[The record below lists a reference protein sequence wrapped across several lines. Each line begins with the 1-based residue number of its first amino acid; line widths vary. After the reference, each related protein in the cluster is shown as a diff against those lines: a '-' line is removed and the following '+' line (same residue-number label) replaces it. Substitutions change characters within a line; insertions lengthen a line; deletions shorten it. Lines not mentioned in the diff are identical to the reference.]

1 MQVHE
6 PNVVESSIH
15 LVYFNTSIEGPEVLR
30 LEPNSDVTVAVNS
43 QENVTFEC
51 AVDAGSSLL
60 WQVNFVQLQCNSPTD
75 RFITSHAENGIFRAD
90 TLDCNNSTLT
100 VTPLWFSNPSNER
113 TAIKCIAFNLAQ
125 ATCSSEPP
133 GNDFNHVIAF
143 GKSIAAIVMFN
154 LGPKSMLFVLVMLY
168 YKGLFIVAIIPYFVC
183 VYLWNVN

>member
-1 MQVHE
+1 M
-6 PNVVESSIH
+6 
-15 LVYFNTSIEGPEVLR
+15 LR

-100 VTPLWFSNPSNER
+100 ITPLWFSNPNNSM

-143 GKSIAAIVMFN
+143 GKCIESNAIMVHER
-154 LGPKSMLFVLVMLY
+154 
-168 YKGLFIVAIIPYFVC
+168 ARD
-183 VYLWNVN
+183 